1 MSQNCD
7 ICEYKKFLVN
17 DKDFC
22 YIFRKKPDGQCC
34 QFKPELIK
42 KTQNIKKLAK
52 QIFPQFS
59 KFIK

>member
-22 YIFRKKPDGQCC
+22 YIFHKKPDGQCC
-34 QFKPELIK
+34 QFKPELIE

-52 QIFPQFS
+52 
-59 KFIK
+59 